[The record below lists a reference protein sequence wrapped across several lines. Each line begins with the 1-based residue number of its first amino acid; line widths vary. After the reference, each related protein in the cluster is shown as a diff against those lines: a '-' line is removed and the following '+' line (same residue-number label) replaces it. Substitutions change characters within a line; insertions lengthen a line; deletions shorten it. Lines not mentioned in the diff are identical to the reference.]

1 MRDVKHLIDGMPS
14 KDLLNIVDKSLCE
27 NSLAFFIRDFWDV
40 VEPATPLVWGW
51 VLDAMC
57 EHLEAVTN
65 GEIKR
70 LIINVCPGFM
80 KSLLVCVFWPA
91 WEWGPRGMPH
101 LRYIATSYTK
111 SLTERDNLRFLRL
124 VRSEKYQKRWGEQ
137 VKLTRTG
144 VDEIH
149 NAATGQKLATS
160 VHGVGT
166 GARGDRILVD
176 DANSVKESESKPV
189 LDDTARYMREVLPSR
204 LNDAEKSVI
213 INIQQRTNEGDATG
227 TLLDAGVD
235 YEHLMIPMEYDP
247 DRATKTCIGCRD
259 PRSERGELAWTE
271 RFSAD
276 AVDALKKTLGPYAW
290 SGQFQQAP
298 APRGGGL
305 FKRDWWQIWPPHNMN
320 VKCHACEAVYDINL
334 SKCPDCGAKNER
346 GLQFPPMEF
355 IMVSV
360 DTAYT
365 TKKEND
371 YSACV
376 VLGVWKDQ
384 GKLPK
389 IMLMKAWQEKL
400 EFHGLLEKIIETCR
414 NKSGA
419 SVDMLL
425 IEAKANGINLAQEIK
440 RIVGAEEFAVHTFNP
455 GAQDKIARAISVQ
468 HLFAN
473 EIVYAPD
480 RKYANMVI
488 DQMENFPKAKHDDLV
503 DAMVN
508 GIIYLRKLGLA
519 MLSDEGARAV
529 AAENAYQPKN
539 ESIADI
545 YGV

>member
-1 MRDVKHLIDGMPS
+1 MRDVQQLINKIPS
-14 KDLLNIVDKSLCE
+14 RDLLDIVNKSLCE
-27 NSLAFFIRDFWDV
+27 NSLAFFIRDFWDA

-57 EHLEAVTN
+57 EHLEAVTD

-101 LRYIATSYTK
+101 MRYVATAYTS
-111 SLTERDNLRFLRL
+111 SLTQRDNLRFLRL
-124 VRSEKYQKRWGEQ
+124 IKSDKYQKRWGNQ

-149 NAATGQKLATS
+149 NEATGWKLATS
-160 VHGVGT
+160 VNGMGT
-166 GARGDRILVD
+166 GARGDRVLID

-189 LDDTARYMREVLPSR
+189 LEHTARYMREVLPSR
-204 LNDAEKSVI
+204 LNNAENSVI

-227 TLLDAGVD
+227 TLLNADAG

-247 DRATKTCIGCRD
+247 DRAMETSIGWND
-259 PRSERGELAWTE
+259 PRLEVGELAWPE
-271 RFSAD
+271 RFPQQ
-276 AVDALKKTLGPYAW
+276 AVIKLKNILGPYAW
-290 SGQFQQAP
+290 AGQYQQAP

-305 FKRDWWQIWPPHNMN
+305 FKREWWQVWPP
-320 VKCHACEAVYDINL
+320 EGY
-334 SKCPDCGAKNER
+334 PDQAK
-346 GLQFPPMEF
+346 LQFPPMDF
-355 IMVSV
+355 ILASI

-365 TKKEND
+365 IKKEND

-376 VLGVWKDQ
+376 VLGVWKGQ
-384 GKLPK
+384 GKIPK

-400 EFHGLLEKIIETCR
+400 EFHNLLEKVVETCR

-419 SVDMLL
+419 PVDMLL
-425 IEAKANGINLAQEIK
+425 VENKANGISLAQEIK
-440 RIVGAEEFAVHTFNP
+440 RIIGAEEFAVHTFNP
-455 GAQDKIARAISVQ
+455 GSEDKAARAVSIQ

-473 EIVYAPD
+473 GVVYAPI
-480 RKYANMVI
+480 RKYADMVI
-488 DQMENFPKAKHDDLV
+488 EQMENFPKAKHDDLV
-503 DAMVN
+503 DAVVN
-508 GIIYLRKLGLA
+508 GIIYLRRLGLA
-519 MLSDEGARAV
+519 VLSDEGTKAV
-529 AAENAYQPKN
+529 ADENAYQPKN